1 MVAPLKWLLSY
12 TDLKINSKEEIHE
25 LAEEMTL
32 SGTKVEE
39 VVSKGAEI
47 NRVVVAKCLQVEKH
61 ENSDHLF
68 VCQLDIGADEPIQI
82 VTGAQNMRVGAY
94 VPAALD
100 NSTISEG
107 RTIKAGKLRGVPSNG
122 MMCSFEEIGLDCN
135 NYENGNNDGIMIL
148 QDLGEFKDCSE
159 EFFESI
165 IGKDIIPVLGADE
178 TVIDFE
184 VTSNRADCF
193 SILGLAREAAITMHG
208 KFNKPEILVKEECE
222 EKAAD
227 LLDVEVQATDLCPRY
242 AARVVI
248 FSPSA
253 ALRTI
258 ILFPLIV
265 RLSKACIG

>member
-12 TDLKINSKEEIHE
+12 TDLNINSKEEIHE

-47 NRVVVAKCLQVEKH
+47 NRVVVAKCLQVERH

-68 VCQLDIGADEPIQI
+68 VCQLDIGAEEPIQI

-148 QDLGEFKDCSE
+148 QDLGEFKDCTE
-159 EFFESI
+159 EYFESI
-165 IGKDIIPVLGADE
+165 IGPHRNHICHTHTLLYA
-178 TVIDFE
+178 T
-184 VTSNRADCF
+184 F
-193 SILGLAREAAITMHG
+193 S
-208 KFNKPEILVKEECE
+208 F
-222 EKAAD
+222 
-227 LLDVEVQATDLCPRY
+227 
-242 AARVVI
+242 
-248 FSPSA
+248 
-253 ALRTI
+253 
-258 ILFPLIV
+258 
-265 RLSKACIG
+265 RL

>member
-1 MVAPLKWLLSY
+1 MIAPLKWLLSY
-12 TDLKINSKEEIHE
+12 TDLNINSNEEIHE

-39 VVSKGAEI
+39 VVSKGADI
-47 NRVVVAKCLQVEKH
+47 SRVVVAKCLQVERH

-135 NYENGNNDGIMIL
+135 DYENGNPGRHP
-148 QDLGEFKDCSE
+148 C
-159 EFFESI
+159 
-165 IGKDIIPVLGADE
+165 GKRSRDSACAPASPSDRWASRCL
-178 TVIDFE
+178 
-184 VTSNRADCF
+184 
-193 SILGLAREAAITMHG
+193 
-208 KFNKPEILVKEECE
+208 
-222 EKAAD
+222 
-227 LLDVEVQATDLCPRY
+227 PRY
-242 AARVVI
+242 
-248 FSPSA
+248 
-253 ALRTI
+253 
-258 ILFPLIV
+258 
-265 RLSKACIG
+265 